1 MFPAGRESTRAARE
15 LPLRMRV
22 SIELIVPLPT
32 SKSRSERKDSAG
44 GNRCAQFQ

>member
-1 MFPAGRESTRAARE
+1 MFPAGRESTRVAD

-22 SIELIVPLPT
+22 SIELIVPLPM